1 MPYGGNTYYG
11 KLFMDGCCIGTIGSV
26 GTLTATSTYYS
37 PIRIKDV
44 NILAENKVVE
54 VTFYGGDKQKAVC
67 DEKDTFDLET
77 AISICIT
84 KHLLGGTKAYNDAVK
99 CGMKVYK
106 DKQKKIAE
114 EEKLKKLIANKR
126 AKRLAKKQKQAEKK
140 REEAITIQTEAYIR
154 AMKAMKEAEVENN
167 A

>member
-1 MPYGGNTYYG
+1 MTYAATMARLSGTDTFGFTIPTMTISTSKTYPSI
-11 KLFMDGCCIGTIGSV
+11 CIM
-26 GTLTATSTYYS
+26 
-37 PIRIKDV
+37 DV
-44 NILAENKVVE
+44 NVLVKDKVVE

-67 DEKDTFDLET
+67 AEEDTFDLET

-99 CGMKVYK
+99 RGMKVYK

-126 AKRLAKKQKQAEKK
+126 AKRLAKKQKQTEKK
-140 REEAITIQTEAYIR
+140 REEAIAIQTEAYIR

>member
-1 MPYGGNTYYG
+1 MTTTTVSGTDPFGFSIPTMTISMSNT
-11 KLFMDGCCIGTIGSV
+11 LPS
-26 GTLTATSTYYS
+26 
-37 PIRIKDV
+37 IRIMDV
-44 NILAENKVVE
+44 KVLAENKVVE

-140 REEAITIQTEAYIR
+140 REEAIAIQTEAYIR

>member
-1 MPYGGNTYYG
+1 MTYATTMERLLGTDSFGFTIPAMTISASKTYPSI
-11 KLFMDGCCIGTIGSV
+11 CIT
-26 GTLTATSTYYS
+26 
-37 PIRIKDV
+37 DV
-44 NILAENKVVE
+44 NVLVKDKVVE

-99 CGMKVYK
+99 RGMKVYK

-126 AKRLAKKQKQAEKK
+126 AKRLAKKQRQAEKK
-140 REEAITIQTEAYIR
+140 REEAIAIQTEAYIR
-154 AMKAMKEAEVENN
+154 AMKAMKKAEVKNN